1 MPTVLLFLEFLGTSE
16 LLVIAVVALLLFG
29 PRKLPDIGRTLGKSL
44 AEFKRASDDFK
55 RTWEY
60 EVELER
66 RKPALDAAEE
76 PRPASGEWLGEPA
89 PVAGATASGV
99 AAEEFTGRDAQA
111 QQEGRT
117 VARASSGAGP
127 APEAGGGADDET
139 ANGAGPSDARDQE
152 EAELNAS

>member
-1 MPTVLLFLEFLGTSE
+1 MKNESRLCSD
-16 LLVIAVVALLLFG
+16 ACRVAARG
-29 PRKLPDIGRTLGKSL
+29 ERPRTHDAFNSMSPS
-44 AEFKRASDDFK
+44 SPSP
-55 RTWEY
+55 
-60 EVELER
+60 EV
-66 RKPALDAAEE
+66 
-76 PRPASGEWLGEPA
+76 PA
-89 PVAGATASGV
+89 PPSPRATASGV